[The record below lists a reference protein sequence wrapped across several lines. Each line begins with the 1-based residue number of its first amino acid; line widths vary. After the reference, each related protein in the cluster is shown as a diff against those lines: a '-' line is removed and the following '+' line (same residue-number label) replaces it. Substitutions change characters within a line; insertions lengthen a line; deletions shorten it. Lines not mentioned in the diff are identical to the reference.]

1 MVLIHDSMHRGHTRQ
16 GWLDSFHTFSFGGF
30 ADPTRMGYG
39 ALRVINEDRI
49 IPGSG
54 FSAHGHDN
62 MDILTLPLSGALR
75 HKDTIGN
82 VTVIRPGEAQL
93 MSAGSG
99 IRHEEMNASDD
110 ETAHFLQIWII
121 PEEFGGAPTYQQI
134 ALPEETRDW
143 SLFASR
149 DGGKD
154 MLKLIS
160 DTAISIAAPQEG
172 DRLTVTPKPGRRRF
186 VQIVEGLATLE
197 GERLNPGTGLQIG
210 TEDIGPIDWVT
221 GGKALL
227 FDLKQ

>member
-30 ADPTRMGYG
+30 SDPTRMGYG

-62 MDILTLPLSGALR
+62 MDILTLPLTGALR
-75 HKDTIGN
+75 HADTLGN
-82 VTVIRPGEAQL
+82 STVIRPGEAQL

-99 IRHEEMNASDD
+99 IRHEEMNASVDG
-110 ETAHFLQIWII
+110 TTHFLQIWII
-121 PEEFGGAPTYQQI
+121 PEEFDGKPTYQQI
-134 ALPEETRDW
+134 TLPEAARGWTR
-143 SLFASR
+143 FADR
-149 DGGKD
+149 NGGEGI
-154 MLKLIS
+154 LKLIS
-160 DTAISIAAPQEG
+160 DTKIAVASPLEG
-172 DRLTVTPKPGRRRF
+172 DRLAVTPKLGRQHF

-197 GERLNPGTGLQIG
+197 GERLNAGTGLQIG
-210 TEDIGPIDWVT
+210 TEEIGPIEWVT
-221 GGKALL
+221 GGRALL